1 MGRPDPAPHFSRLQH
16 ISPEI
21 ERLIADALREDI
33 GSGDVTTLAVV
44 EPSRQAQAR
53 LLANAPGVLCGVAIA
68 REAFRQVDARIEFD
82 ALLDDGARVEGTRE
96 ALARLSGPAAGILIA
111 ERVALNFLQ
120 RLSGVAT
127 LTARFV
133 EAAANPS
140 VRLVDTRKT
149 TPGLRN
155 LEKYAVRVGG
165 GHNHRL
171 GLSDGVLIKDNHIV
185 AAGGI
190 AEAIGRARRHAHH
203 LLKIEVEAKELDQVR
218 QAFDAGADVIML
230 DNMDARTMREAVALV
245 AGRALTEA
253 SGGVNLATIGE
264 IASTG
269 VDIISVGALT
279 HSAPA
284 LDISLDFVFE

>member
-1 MGRPDPAPHFSRLQH
+1 MSILAPHFSLLQAV
-16 ISPEI
+16 SPEI
-21 ERLIADALREDI
+21 EAIVAAALREDV

-44 EPSRQAQAR
+44 DPSRTAQAQ
-53 LLANAPGVLCGVAIA
+53 LLAKAPGIICGLDVA
-68 REAFRQVDARIEFD
+68 REAFRQVDSRIVFEPRVV
-82 ALLDDGARVEGTRE
+82 DGAVVAGTRE
-96 ALARLSGPAAGILIA
+96 VIATLDGPAAGILTG

-120 RLSGVAT
+120 RLSGVSSI
-127 LTARFV
+127 TARFV
-133 EAAANPS
+133 EAAGNPN

-165 GHNHRL
+165 GGNHRQ
-171 GLSDGVLIKDNHIV
+171 GLSDGVLIKDNHII

-190 AEAIGRARRHAHH
+190 AQAVALARKQAHH
-203 LLKIEVEAKELDQVR
+203 LLKIEVEAKELDQVK
-218 QAFDAGADVIML
+218 QALDAGADVIML
-230 DNMDARTMREAVALV
+230 DNMTMAQLREAVAVV

-269 VDIISVGALT
+269 VDLISVGALT

-284 LDISLDFVFE
+284 LDISLDFVFS